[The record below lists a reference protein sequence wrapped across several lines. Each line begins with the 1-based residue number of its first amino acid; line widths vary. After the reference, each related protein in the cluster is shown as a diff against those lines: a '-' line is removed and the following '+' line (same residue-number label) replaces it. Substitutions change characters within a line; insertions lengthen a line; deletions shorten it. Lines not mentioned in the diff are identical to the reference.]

1 MMKKIIALFG
11 LSLLASCSS
20 VFVFTD
26 HDSSVDFSQYKSF
39 AYYKPQIDEVDLSDL
54 DKRRILKAL
63 DTTLQAKGLI
73 KSEAPDLLVS
83 FETKAKEKVYV
94 NNFNTWGWGWG
105 WNPWFWGP
113 NFSNVSSQT
122 EGTLYINLIDAQSK
136 QLVWQGKGRGRIS
149 EYTKKRDER
158 ISHFV
163 GEIVSMYPPELIN

>member
-1 MMKKIIALFG
+1 MKKFIALFG
-11 LSLLASCSS
+11 ISLLASCSS
-20 VFVFTD
+20 VFVLTD

-39 AYYKPQIDEVDLSDL
+39 AYYKSQIDEVDLSDL

-73 KSEAPDLLVS
+73 KSEVPDLLVS
-83 FETKAKEKVYV
+83 FETKAKQKVYV
-94 NNFNTWGWGWG
+94 NSFNTWGWG

-113 NFSNVSSQT
+113 NYSNVISQT

-136 QLVWQGKGRGRIS
+136 QLVWQGKGRGNIS
-149 EYTKKRDER
+149 EYTKERDKR
-158 ISHFV
+158 IAYFV

>member
-1 MMKKIIALFG
+1 MMKKILALFG

-149 EYTKKRDER
+149 EYTKTIPKPMIKIKNNRR
-158 ISHFV
+158 H
-163 GEIVSMYPPELIN
+163 

>member
-158 ISHFV
+158 IAHFV
-163 GEIVSMYPPELIN
+163 GEIVSMYPPALIN

>member
-1 MMKKIIALFG
+1 MMKKILALFG

-105 WNPWFWGP
+105 WNPWF
-113 NFSNVSSQT
+113 
-122 EGTLYINLIDAQSK
+122 LIDCAQSAPK
-136 QLVWQGKGRGRIS
+136 RGS
-149 EYTKKRDER
+149 KTVLKT
-158 ISHFV
+158 S
-163 GEIVSMYPPELIN
+163 

>member
-1 MMKKIIALFG
+1 MKKFIALLG
-11 LSLLASCSS
+11 ISLLASCSS
-20 VFVFTD
+20 VFVLTD

-39 AYYKPQIDEVDLSDL
+39 AYYKSQIDEVDLSDL

-73 KSEAPDLLVS
+73 KSEVPDLLVS
-83 FETKAKEKVYV
+83 FETKAKQKVYV

-113 NFSNVSSQT
+113 NYSNVSSQT

-136 QLVWQGKGRGRIS
+136 QLVWQGKGRGNIS
-149 EYTKKRDER
+149 EYTKERDKR
-158 ISHFV
+158 IAYFV